1 MKMNILFIVTSAF
14 ISSASW
20 AASSPSMKDVKYT
33 ISPLFGFET
42 VYRDT
47 PTPHTATHMMYG
59 ARVTAGIPMVS
70 AELEYT
76 KGSDT
81 ENFAVAP
88 EKVSYTDEKVKLGLR
103 SVYGFAQ
110 IFTLAGRLGGQAK
123 KTTEESTSGGI
134 TTTTEKPIEY
144 APYAGAAFGVH
155 FGKLNISIGCTAVI
169 KDTND
174 MTKNEYQ
181 NTISVGVGI

>member
-1 MKMNILFIVTSAF
+1 MKYFIFTLLVSTFCFAQSA
-14 ISSASW
+14 
-20 AASSPSMKDVKYT
+20 KDVKYT

-47 PTPHTATHMMYG
+47 PTPHTTTHTMYG
-59 ARVTAGIPMVS
+59 ARVTAGVDIIS

-81 ENFAVAP
+81 ENFTAAP
-88 EKVSYTDEKVKLGLR
+88 EKIATTDEKAKLGIR
-103 SVYGFAQ
+103 SVWGLNNY
-110 IFTLAGRLGGQAK
+110 ISIAGRLGGQAK
-123 KTTEESTSGGI
+123 KTVQESTSSGI

-144 APYAGAAFGVH
+144 APYAGVGIGIH
-155 FGKLNISIGCTAVI
+155 FGKLNIGINSTAVI

-174 MTKNEYQ
+174 MSKNELQ